1 MPYLISLALGWK
13 WPSWAAKLFGWA
25 IPIII
30 AIAVV
35 IGAIALVYHRGE
47 TAGGA
52 KVQAKAVA
60 AHTKSV
66 ADARTDERKAQDGS
80 AAVGAAVGR
89 ANDETTAVVTAKR
102 MEINNAVNSTPRAAP
117 GAAPAR
123 VDTVGL
129 SASVDALVD
138 RANRAAEAA
147 DAQP

>member
-1 MPYLISLALGWK
+1 MPVLISLALGWK
-13 WPSWAAKLFGWA
+13 WPTWAARLFGWIVPVVA
-25 IPIII
+25 AI
-30 AIAVV
+30 AIVAGIV
-35 IGAIALVYHRGE
+35 AIIYHRGE

-52 KVQAKAVA
+52 KVQAKAAA
-60 AHTKSV
+60 AHTKTV
-66 ADARTDERKAQDGS
+66 ADARSDERKAQDGS